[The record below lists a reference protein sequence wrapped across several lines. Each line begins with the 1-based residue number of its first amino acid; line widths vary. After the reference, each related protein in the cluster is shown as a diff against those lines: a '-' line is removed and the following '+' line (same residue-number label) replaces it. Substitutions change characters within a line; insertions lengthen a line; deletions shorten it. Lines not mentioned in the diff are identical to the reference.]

1 MELHGRRAGGR
12 AEHYPGAGLGSV
24 RRRAFLGSRF
34 SPRSGNGELMNQLA
48 MQEEDYS
55 DEPTQ
60 AKGEVEWQLQK
71 LKPKHLQICSLLA
84 QGFKNIEVAKL
95 TGVTKEYIT
104 MLLRQPLIKQ
114 EISRVSE
121 AASARLELMFEKSVD
136 VIADAMENGNHTE
149 KLKGARLHGELTRRI
164 GRVDSMAL
172 NQNPADD
179 RLERLAERLEGLLD
193 STRGGL
199 YNESGEPIEEAEVLR
214 EWSHGGGASSSTLQ
228 NGDENIGG

>member
-60 AKGEVEWQLQK
+60 AKGDVEWQLQK

-114 EISRVSE
+114 EISRKKITPTSLPRRKG
-121 AASARLELMFEKSVD
+121 RLSGSFKSLSLS
-136 VIADAMENGNHTE
+136 IC
-149 KLKGARLHGELTRRI
+149 RF
-164 GRVDSMAL
+164 
-172 NQNPADD
+172 
-179 RLERLAERLEGLLD
+179 
-193 STRGGL
+193 
-199 YNESGEPIEEAEVLR
+199 VLC
-214 EWSHGGGASSSTLQ
+214 
-228 NGDENIGG
+228 